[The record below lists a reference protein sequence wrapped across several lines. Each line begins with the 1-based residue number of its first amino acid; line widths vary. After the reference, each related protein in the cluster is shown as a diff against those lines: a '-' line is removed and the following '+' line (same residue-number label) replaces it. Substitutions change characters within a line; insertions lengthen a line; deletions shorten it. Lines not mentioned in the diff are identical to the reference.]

1 MKRYI
6 IPIISILILLV
17 IYLNIETITT
27 TFANILES
35 KPKLVINRN
44 NEYTKNYSFS
54 YVSIEKDYIPYS
66 YQDLLNIIYST
77 LNNGWDS
84 FTFYC
89 PKEYSDCLNDVK
101 EISENNIL
109 LTNINNFVHPFNSFK
124 NIKTIYDNS
133 GEVTLKITKLYSE
146 KQIREI
152 NKMVDTIIEETISN
166 DMSDEEKIKTI
177 HDYIINHTKYD
188 VEKNDTGKSIY
199 NSNIA
204 YGPLIQGYGICGGY
218 SDAMEIFLARFN
230 IKNFKVAS
238 NSHVWNAVYVN
249 NKWLNLDLTWDD
261 PVASDNE
268 DHLIYNYFLVTTEQ
282 IKNQDLENHDFDT
295 LVYQELK

>member
-1 MKRYI
+1 MKKYFVPMIAI
-6 IPIISILILLV
+6 IVLLLV
-17 IYLNIETITT
+17 YFNINTITE

-35 KPKLVINRN
+35 KPKLVIERD
-44 NEYTKNYSFS
+44 NEYTKDYSFS
-54 YVSIEKDYIPYS
+54 YVNIEKDFVPYS
-66 YQDLLNIIYST
+66 YQDLLNIIYSA

-89 PKEYSDCLNDVK
+89 PKEYSDCLNDIK
-101 EISENNIL
+101 SISENNIL

-133 GEVTLKITKLYSE
+133 GEITLKITKLYSK
-146 KQIREI
+146 KQINEI
-152 NKMVDTIIEETISN
+152 NKMVDTIIEETISD
-166 DMSDEEKIKTI
+166 DMSDEDKIKTI

-188 VEKNDTGKSIY
+188 ILKNDTGNSNY
-199 NSNIA
+199 ESNIA

-218 SDAMEIFLARFN
+218 SDAMEIFLSKFN

-238 NSHVWNAVYVN
+238 KSHVWNAVYLN
-249 NKWLNLDLTWDD
+249 NQWLNLDLTWDD
-261 PVASDNE
+261 PVGNDNE
-268 DHLIYNYFLVTTEQ
+268 DHLIYNYFLITTEQ
-282 IKNQDLENHDFDT
+282 LKNQDINNHDFDT